1 MTNLKR
7 NRENEDEFMTNIDRW
22 SLDMDA
28 GPIYLQI
35 GIRVREQLARGD
47 LKPGERLPSARDL
60 AARLSVNPNTVVH
73 AFERLEADGVI
84 ETKRGLGTFVRED
97 APVATLRDETL
108 QAAAARF
115 VNDVRRMGVS
125 QADALSAIK
134 EVWDAGNTE

>member
-1 MTNLKR
+1 MTEKNG
-7 NRENEDEFMTNIDRW
+7 W

-35 GIRVREQLARGD
+35 GTRVRERLARGD
-47 LKPGERLPSARDL
+47 LKRGERLPSAREL

-97 APVATLRDETL
+97 APIEAIRDDSL
-108 QAAAARF
+108 VSAAARF
-115 VNDVRRMGVS
+115 VGEVRRLGVAWKES
-125 QADALSAIK
+125 VRALK
-134 EVWDAGNTE
+134 EVWDAGES